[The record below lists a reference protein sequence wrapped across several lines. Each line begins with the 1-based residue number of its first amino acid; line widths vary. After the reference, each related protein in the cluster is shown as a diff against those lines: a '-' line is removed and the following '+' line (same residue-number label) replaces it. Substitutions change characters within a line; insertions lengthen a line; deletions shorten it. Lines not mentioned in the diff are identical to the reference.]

1 MTYYVEDI
9 NEITLDVF
17 TIGYSEKGESQV
29 ILLYDNVKDQVLFSF
44 VIDCYSTATL
54 HKTKDILDYY
64 KISNIDY
71 FIWTHTDEDH
81 SVGIDI
87 LVDNYCS
94 AKTNFYLPEGIDGT
108 ELDIFSY
115 NQDVKNCFEKINSLN
130 KQQNYNVHTLTL
142 PVDGNLEIVRRII
155 KEEKTTKQ
163 FNFQVFC
170 IAPLSAIIKRRK
182 QAKIAG
188 ATHVNANDFSI
199 ATVFKVGELSLL
211 FSGDIEN
218 QTINLIPDYHFEG
231 LSYVKTPH
239 HTSNTSTKL
248 LDKIEKSFDGTKIP
262 TAVTTTYKAFNLP
275 KSELIEDYR
284 QFVTSFNSTG
294 RGPMGYGYVKTVFN
308 IIKKEFTEEL
318 VGDATKHF

>member
-1 MTYYVEDI
+1 MTYFVENI

-29 ILLYDNVKDQVLFSF
+29 ILLYDNIKNQCLFCF
-44 VIDCYSTATL
+44 VIDCYSTATF
-54 HKTKDILDYY
+54 HKTKDILDQYN
-64 KISNIDY
+64 ISNIDY

-94 AKTNFYLPEGIDGT
+94 AKTNFYLPEGVDGSGS
-108 ELDIFSY
+108 DVFSY
-115 NQDVKNCFEKINSLN
+115 SDDIKNCLEKINSLN
-130 KQQNYNVHTLTL
+130 KNQNYSVHTLTL
-142 PVDGNLEIVRRII
+142 PTGGNLEIARKTI

-170 IAPLSAIIKRRK
+170 VAPFSAIIRRRK
-182 QAKIAG
+182 LAKEAG
-188 ATHVNANDFSI
+188 VTHINANDFSI

-248 LDKIEKSFDGTKIP
+248 LDKIGNSFDGIKIP
-262 TAVTTTYKAFNLP
+262 TAVTTTYKVFNLP
-275 KSELIEDYR
+275 KSELIEEYR
-284 QFVTSFNSTG
+284 KFVTSFNSTG
-294 RGPMGYGYVKTVFN
+294 RGTEGYGCVKTVFN
-308 IIKKEFTEEL
+308 VIKKEYTEEL
-318 VGDATKHF
+318 IGDAIKHF